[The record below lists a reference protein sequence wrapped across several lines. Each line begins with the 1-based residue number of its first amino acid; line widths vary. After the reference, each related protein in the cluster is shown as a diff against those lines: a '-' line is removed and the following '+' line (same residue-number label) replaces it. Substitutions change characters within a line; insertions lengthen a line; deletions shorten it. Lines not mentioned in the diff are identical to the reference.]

1 MMRKLLCVALLWL
14 LSTVALFAQTPG
26 LIYKPSSTSFGKSVL
41 DPNSDGFTS
50 LTYAGF
56 TTTDYGTE
64 SELQMVGL
72 PVLSNEI
79 LSDLSTGPSGGHTDI
94 SNNGTAQSVYVLMKT
109 VDNVQYLVIRFRVG
123 GASTAPKGYSLMLDT
138 DNNFNNNYTSD
149 NPGFEREIVLEA
161 SKRVRIY
168 SHSAS
173 GESILQTYDVNEYQQ
188 RSIAKSTGGGNADY
202 FYDFFVPY
210 SALNINSNVRMAA
223 ATITSAQS
231 GISGTS
237 SDFQGVDDSAY
248 KGNKRAMMSALINSF
263 PPVALTALV
272 PGYSF
277 PAGITLTPSINSI
290 TVQSPAITGTSLE
303 AQGTII
309 TIYKGGVLLGTTTVQ
324 SNNTWSYTT
333 SGLQV
338 GDIITAT
345 ATATDKTVS
354 SLSSSVTVT
363 ALVAT
368 CYTVPAVISN
378 RANGSQSLTGTWS
391 NGSTI
396 TANNV
401 RIRFYYQT
409 GASQVFTED
418 TSVATPTYVATNGTW
433 TCATLGNGSQTTFA
447 GRSYYVT
454 ATVGTATATTADDC
468 TSVYSN
474 GIVGNNNSGT
484 ITATPT
490 ISPTTILASTGS
502 TNVTVT
508 NTLAA
513 AATLY
518 LYVNGVQVQTANV
531 GASAS
536 TVFSYQGFNEGDIVY
551 ARAMGTAVGSIMS
564 NLSTQVT
571 VTTVAA
577 QTTAPVLNGPYIQ
590 GTQTLTGTSTEA
602 PGTVVTLY
610 VGGVATT
617 NTTTVDIY
625 GNFTFTNIAL
635 TTGQVLT
642 VRAKANGKSLSV
654 ASNSFTVQAAA
665 PAAPTVTGPLFV
677 PNTATTSISGT
688 GGSGTVT
695 VYVDGT
701 AIGTTTGISWTL
713 SNVDSANL
721 YRGALITATNTS
733 ATTGITSAFSTAVT
747 VQGVVSFSITDTNGN
762 AISEKKSGETFDIL
776 ITAKSSAGGAGAVYT
791 NFTGK
796 LVVSSDAG
804 MLVGGGQ
811 TLNFVNG
818 VATHTIALGDPGL
831 GRYIFA
837 INSDDPTATGQ
848 RTLDMI
854 EAIWEGS
861 ISTDYAVAA
870 NWVYNFVPAD
880 GATIRFAIPTINDCL
895 LDQNRI
901 LGSISNNQTN
911 YKLNLNGHKLQV
923 NGTLIFT
930 NNAKIEA
937 TTEGS
942 TLSFTGKSA
951 QQLDSTVLANQTIFG
966 LESAGSAT
974 LILNGPLA
982 LTGIL
987 TLTSGTLDT
996 QNGLTMKSTVTRT
1009 AMVAPVT
1016 RGTITGTVTVERFIP
1031 ARRAFRLINS
1041 PVNGGSVHDNWQEGA
1056 PEGDIPGY
1064 GTDITGNGGTTNG
1077 FDTSGSNNPSL
1088 FTFDNVAQVWAPVTN
1103 TNTTNLVA
1111 GTPYRMLIRGDRT
1124 INQASNMATPNNTT
1138 LRATGN
1144 LVTGPVTVTTLS
1156 QTAGGWNLVGNP
1168 YQAPVDMSAV
1178 VTASTNINQ
1187 NFYYVWDPT
1196 QGGAPV
1202 AGQTTGGRGSYIAIA
1217 LPDGINTGGSVA
1229 NKYLQPNQAF
1239 FIETLANGPASITFN
1254 ESYKGMTTGTPTL
1267 YRNGGDTPRIKM
1279 QLFDSYSLALGNTSS
1294 DGLII
1299 DFDPEHANEVDVMD
1313 AIKFTNQDEN
1323 FAISN
1328 GEALLSI
1335 ERREMPLLTDVIAL
1349 YNAQYRKTN
1358 YTYSVKVQEL
1368 TTVTAYL
1375 LDKYT
1380 NEVTELVN
1388 NSETF
1393 YNFTVN
1399 PEDTESIAAN
1409 RFEIIFG
1416 EVALGNSQFNLS
1428 NEVKL
1433 YPNPAQD
1440 SQFSVQVQNAAEASV
1455 TVYNALGQK
1464 VACTSTVQSGNTVL
1478 VKGQSPMAS
1487 GIYTVQVTAD
1497 GKSTTKKLIIK

>member
-1 MMRKLLCVALLWL
+1 MALLWL

-56 TTTDYGTE
+56 TTTDYGTQ

-72 PVLSNEI
+72 PVLSNEV

-188 RSIAKSTGGGNADY
+188 RSIAKSTGGNNADY

-210 SALNINSNVRMAA
+210 TALNVNSDVRMAA

-290 TVQSPAITGTSLE
+290 TLQSPAITGTSLE
-303 AQGTII
+303 AEGTTI

-324 SNNTWSYTT
+324 NNNTWSYTT

-338 GDIITAT
+338 GNILTAT
-345 ATATDKTVS
+345 ATATGKTVS
-354 SLSSSVTVT
+354 SLSSPVTVT

-368 CYTVPAVISN
+368 CYTAPAATIARN
-378 RANGSQSLTGTWS
+378 NGSKRVSGTWT
-391 NGSTI
+391 GGTI
-396 TANNV
+396 IPNDLRV
-401 RIRFYYQT
+401 RFYYQNPT
-409 GASQVFTED
+409 TKAFIED
-418 TSVATPTYVATNGTW
+418 FPSATVYVAVDGTF
-433 TCATLGNGSQTTFA
+433 AGIDLAGNVQTTFA
-447 GRSYYVT
+447 DRTYYVT
-454 ATVGTATATTADDC
+454 ITKGASTASTADDC
-468 TSVYSN
+468 TSAYSA
-474 GIVGNNNSGT
+474 GIVGNASSGV
-484 ITATPT
+484 ITSTPT

-508 NTLAA
+508 STLAA
-513 AATLY
+513 AATVY
-518 LYVNGVQVQTANV
+518 LYVNGVQVQTASVAAN
-531 GASAS
+531 GSNI
-536 TVFSYQGFNEGDIVY
+536 FSYTGFNEGDIVY
-551 ARAMGTAVGSIMS
+551 ARAMGTAANSILS
-564 NLSTQVT
+564 NTSTQVT
-571 VTTVAA
+571 ATTVAVA
-577 QTTAPVLNGPYIQ
+577 TTAPVLKGPYVQ
-590 GTQTLTGTSTEA
+590 GTQSITGTSTEA

-635 TTGQVLT
+635 TNGQVVT
-642 VRAKANGKSLSV
+642 VRAKANGKSLSA
-654 ASNSFTVQAAA
+654 ASNFFTVQAAA

-701 AIGTTTGISWTL
+701 SIGTTTGTSWTL

-721 YRGALITATNTS
+721 YRGALITATNTNT
-733 ATTGITSAFSTAVT
+733 TTGITSVFSTAVT
-747 VQGVVSFSITDTNGN
+747 VQGVVSFSITDTDGN
-762 AISEKKSGETFDIL
+762 AISQKKSGEIFNIL
-776 ITAKSSAGGAGAVYT
+776 ITAKNAAGGAGAVYT

-796 LVVSSDAG
+796 VVVSSDAG

-861 ISTDYAVAA
+861 ISTDYAIAA

-901 LGSISNNQTN
+901 LGTISNNQTN

-923 NGTLIFT
+923 NGALIFT

-966 LESAGSAT
+966 LEAAGSAT
-974 LILNGPLA
+974 LTLNGPLA

-1041 PVNGGSVHDNWQEGA
+1041 PVNGGSIQDNWQEGA

-1077 FDTSGSNNPSL
+1077 FDASGSNNPSL
-1088 FTFDNVAQVWAPVTN
+1088 FTFDNAGQVWAPVTN
-1103 TNTTNLVA
+1103 TNTANLVA
-1111 GTPYRMLIRGDRT
+1111 GTPYRMLVRGDRT
-1124 INQASNMATPNNTT
+1124 INQASNLATPNNTT
-1138 LRATGN
+1138 LRSTGN
-1144 LVTGPVTVTTLS
+1144 LVTGPVTVTMLS

-1178 VTASTNINQ
+1178 VAASTNINQ

-1202 AGQTTGGRGSYIAIA
+1202 AGQTTGGRGSYVAIA
-1217 LPDGINTGGSVA
+1217 LPGGVNTGGSVA

-1254 ESYKGMTTGTPTL
+1254 ESYKGLTTGTPTL

-1279 QLFDSYSLALGNTSS
+1279 QLFDSNSLALGNTSS

-1299 DFDPEHANEVDVMD
+1299 DFDPEHTNEVDVMD

-1328 GEALLSI
+1328 GENLLSI

-1368 TTVTAYL
+1368 TTATAYL
-1375 LDKYT
+1375 HDKYT

-1399 PEDTESIAAN
+1399 PEDAESIASN

-1440 SQFSVQVQNAAEASV
+1440 SQFSVQVQNAADASV

-1464 VACTSTVQSGNTVL
+1464 VACTSTVQSGNTVF

-1497 GKSTTKKLIIK
+1497 SKSTTKKLIIK